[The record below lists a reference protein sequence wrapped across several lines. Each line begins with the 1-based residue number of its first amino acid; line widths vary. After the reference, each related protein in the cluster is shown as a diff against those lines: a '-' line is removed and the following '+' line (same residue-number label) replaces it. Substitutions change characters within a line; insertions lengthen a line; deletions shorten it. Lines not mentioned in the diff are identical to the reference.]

1 MQIRI
6 AELIVL
12 ISVSILVAVILEI
25 NKLGMNIEKKIKKPN
40 IVYISDALIS
50 ALCGLSLSL
59 IVMLVVKNNII
70 FWIIASILGTFMGKK
85 SFKIICSIFLSF
97 IKIFKQADI
106 DKIINELDEVEDED
120 KKAIENKTNNN
131 DGS

>member
-1 MQIRI
+1 
-6 AELIVL
+6 
-12 ISVSILVAVILEI
+12 
-25 NKLGMNIEKKIKKPN
+25 
-40 IVYISDALIS
+40 
-50 ALCGLSLSL
+50 
-59 IVMLVVKNNII
+59 
-70 FWIIASILGTFMGKK
+70 MGKK

-106 DKIINELDEVEDED
+106 DKIINELDEDEDKD

>member
-40 IVYISDALIS
+40 IVYISDA
-50 ALCGLSLSL
+50 LSLSL

-106 DKIINELDEVEDED
+106 DKIINELDEDEDKD